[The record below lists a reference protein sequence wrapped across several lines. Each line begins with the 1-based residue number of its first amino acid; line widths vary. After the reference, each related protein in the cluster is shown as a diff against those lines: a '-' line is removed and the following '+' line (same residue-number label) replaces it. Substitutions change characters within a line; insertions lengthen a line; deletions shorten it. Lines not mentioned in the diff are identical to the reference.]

1 GELSTLAGPTNFEV
15 KMLHDAQIVKADKE
29 ALTKFIA
36 EVDNARRIMRASGS
50 TVGELKK
57 QLDYMQEAIMQTPKA
72 DPKWLVEID
81 QLRLDIAEIELAMS
95 GDRTRSSREM
105 ESYPGL
111 VGRVE
116 TIVYNL
122 YNHTEAPTTFE
133 RESLTAAMNEYKAII
148 PLIKAVKDKADALAK
163 KLTDAGA
170 PYFPR

>member
-1 GELSTLAGPTNFEV
+1 
-15 KMLHDAQIVKADKE
+15 
-29 ALTKFIA
+29 
-36 EVDNARRIMRASGS
+36 
-50 TVGELKK
+50 
-57 QLDYMQEAIMQTPKA
+57 
-72 DPKWLVEID
+72 
-81 QLRLDIAEIELAMS
+81 MS

-133 RESLTAAMNEYKAII
+133 RESLAAALDEYGAVRPK
-148 PLIKAVKDKADALAK
+148 IKAVEDKAEALAK
-163 KLTDAGA
+163 KLIDAGA